1 MIPTFPKIGLQLAQK
16 WTWLPTQRSG
26 YIRHVAKCI
35 RLLSPRA
42 KTLYLL
48 IILFQALI
56 SFLDLIGLALIMKLV
71 LGFQEKSSAGSK
83 PPLIE
88 LPLVGDWLQGT
99 NESYLLLA
107 VVGIFL
113 VKGITALALHTFT
126 IRLMASQTLKLVK
139 KLGRTIFEN
148 RTSHFRRLTNQ
159 DISYSLYNATEIV
172 FRDTLVPVSV
182 ISADIALLSL
192 IGLNLYLNAQ
202 VLFFPTVM
210 YFLILFTILR
220 TAERKGARKALK
232 VQMREEIAGRAL
244 ISEATASLRELYVSS
259 KLKWMTDKILDAR
272 ANGVQAGTVIT
283 IGQLRPKYF
292 YEMALFG
299 GVGLMALISS
309 VSGDATEVAAYLTL
323 FVVSAGR
330 MIPSLLRIQYYLATF
345 QRSKEHTIKI
355 FEILEMAPLYEQPVS
370 IDQIE
375 LLESE
380 KAKFFPEIRM
390 EEVTFFYDLEANN
403 PNIESISLVIPEGQ
417 TIAIVGPSGAGKST
431 LVDLLLGYQQPTS
444 GQVSISGL
452 NPRAAFHKWPGRVA
466 YVPQKVSIYAG
477 SLFSNVALGSD
488 EDSNQATRDRV
499 THLLSQVGLGDFL
512 SSLNSGLD
520 TELSEFGSS
529 LSGGQAQR
537 IGIARALFT
546 NPKIVVFD
554 ESTSSLDSA
563 SEEGIMKFLMSLK
576 GDKTMIF
583 VAHRLSTI
591 RTADRILYLDK
602 GQVKAEGDFQ
612 TLQSKVPDFR
622 TQVSLLSVEDTD
634 KNL

>member
-1 MIPTFPKIGLQLAQK
+1 MARK
-16 WTWLPTQRSG
+16 WTRLPSLRSG

-42 KTLYLL
+42 KILYLL

-71 LGFQEKSSAGSK
+71 LGFQEKSSAGSNSTF
-83 PPLIE
+83 IE
-88 LPLVGDWLQGT
+88 LPLVGEWFRGT
-99 NESYLLLA
+99 NESLLLLA

-126 IRLMASQTLKLVK
+126 IRLMASETLKLVK
-139 KLGRTIFEN
+139 QLGRTIFEN
-148 RTSHFRRLTNQ
+148 RTSHFKRFTNQ

-202 VLFFPTVM
+202 ILFFPTVM
-210 YFLILFTILR
+210 YFLILFTVLR

-232 VQMREEIAGRAL
+232 VQMREEIAGRSL
-244 ISEATASLRELYVSS
+244 ITETTASLRELYVSS
-259 KLKWMTDKILDAR
+259 KLKWMTEKILDAR
-272 ANGVQAGTVIT
+272 AKGVQAGTVIT

-299 GVGLMALISS
+299 GVGLMALVSS

-345 QRSKEHTIKI
+345 QRSKEHTVKI
-355 FEILEMAPLYEQPVS
+355 FEILDTTPLNEES
-370 IDQIE
+370 IMVDQIE
-375 LLESE
+375 SLEFE
-380 KAKFFPEIRM
+380 TTEFLPVIR
-390 EEVTFFYDLEANN
+390 VKGVSFYYDLDAHN
-403 PNIESISLVIPEGQ
+403 PNIENISLEIPAGQ

-444 GQVSISGL
+444 GQVLISGL
-452 NPRAAFHKWPGRVA
+452 NPRAAFQKWPGRVA
-466 YVPQKVSIYAG
+466 YVPQKVTIYEG

-488 EDSNQATRDRV
+488 EGLNQEERNLV
-499 THLLSQVGLGDFL
+499 SQLLQQVGLGDFL
-512 SSLNSGLD
+512 STLNSGLD
-520 TELSEFGSS
+520 TKLSEFGSS

-546 NPKIVVFD
+546 NPKIIVFD

-583 VAHRLSTI
+583 IAHRLSTI

-602 GQVKAEGDFQ
+602 GVIKAEGDFQ

-622 TQVSLLSVEDTD
+622 TQVSLLSVDDTRET
-634 KNL
+634 L

>member
-1 MIPTFPKIGLQLAQK
+1 
-16 WTWLPTQRSG
+16 
-26 YIRHVAKCI
+26 
-35 RLLSPRA
+35 
-42 KTLYLL
+42 
-48 IILFQALI
+48 
-56 SFLDLIGLALIMKLV
+56 MKLV
-71 LGFQEKSSAGSK
+71 LGFQEKSSAGSNSTF
-83 PPLIE
+83 IE
-88 LPLVGDWLQGT
+88 LPLVGEWFRGT
-99 NESYLLLA
+99 NESLLLLA

-126 IRLMASQTLKLVK
+126 IRLMASETLKLVK
-139 KLGRTIFEN
+139 QLGRTIFEN
-148 RTSHFRRLTNQ
+148 RTSHFKRFTNQ

-202 VLFFPTVM
+202 ILFFPTVM
-210 YFLILFTILR
+210 YFLILFTVLR

-232 VQMREEIAGRAL
+232 VQMREEIAGRSL
-244 ISEATASLRELYVSS
+244 ITETTASLRELYVSS
-259 KLKWMTDKILDAR
+259 KLKWMTEKILDAR
-272 ANGVQAGTVIT
+272 AKGVQAGTVIT

-299 GVGLMALISS
+299 GVGLMALVSS

-345 QRSKEHTIKI
+345 QRSKEHTVKI
-355 FEILEMAPLYEQPVS
+355 FEILDTTPLNEES
-370 IDQIE
+370 IMVDQIE
-375 LLESE
+375 SLEFE
-380 KAKFFPEIRM
+380 TTEFLPVIR
-390 EEVTFFYDLEANN
+390 VKGVSFYYDLDAHN
-403 PNIESISLVIPEGQ
+403 PNIENISLEIPAGQ

-444 GQVSISGL
+444 GQVLISGL
-452 NPRAAFHKWPGRVA
+452 NPRAAFQKWPGRVA
-466 YVPQKVSIYAG
+466 YVPQKVTIYEG

-488 EDSNQATRDRV
+488 EGLNQEERNLV
-499 THLLSQVGLGDFL
+499 SQLLQQVGLGDFL
-512 SSLNSGLD
+512 STLNSGLD
-520 TELSEFGSS
+520 TKLSEFGSS

-546 NPKIVVFD
+546 NPKIIVFD

-583 VAHRLSTI
+583 IAHRLSTI

-602 GQVKAEGDFQ
+602 GVIKAEGDFQ

-622 TQVSLLSVEDTD
+622 TQVSLLSVDDTRET
-634 KNL
+634 L